1 MILILI
7 VIKNKPK
14 IMHNNIEKKVENN
27 SIIKPNIDLN
37 DEFFQI
43 KEVQEQIKS
52 KNLTYINTI
61 FGDRN
66 KVGNALRTL
75 NNLINIC
82 ENIKCKNIS
91 I

>member
-14 IMHNNIEKKVENN
+14 IKPNNIKKIENN
-27 SIIKPNIDLN
+27 SNIKPNIDLN

-61 FGDRN
+61 FGDKN
-66 KVGNALRTL
+66 KVGNTLTTL
-75 NNLINIC
+75 NNLINVC
-82 ENIKCKNIS
+82 
-91 I
+91 

>member
-14 IMHNNIEKKVENN
+14 IKPNNIKKIENN
-27 SIIKPNIDLN
+27 SNIKPNIDLN

-61 FGDRN
+61 FGDKN
-66 KVGNALRTL
+66 KVGNALTTL
-75 NNLINIC
+75 NNLINVC
-82 ENIKCKNIS
+82 
-91 I
+91 

>member
-14 IMHNNIEKKVENN
+14 IKPNNIKKIENN
-27 SIIKPNIDLN
+27 SNIKSNIDLN

-61 FGDRN
+61 FGDKN
-66 KVGNALRTL
+66 KVGNALTTL
-75 NNLINIC
+75 NNLINVC
-82 ENIKCKNIS
+82 
-91 I
+91 

>member
-14 IMHNNIEKKVENN
+14 IKPNNMKKIENN
-27 SIIKPNIDLN
+27 SNIKSNIDLN

-61 FGDRN
+61 FGDKN
-66 KVGNALRTL
+66 KVGNALTTL
-75 NNLINIC
+75 NNLINVC
-82 ENIKCKNIS
+82 
-91 I
+91 

>member
-27 SIIKPNIDLN
+27 LNIKSNIDLN

-61 FGDRN
+61 FGDKN
-66 KVGNALRTL
+66 KVGNALTTL
-75 NNLINIC
+75 NNLINVC
-82 ENIKCKNIS
+82 
-91 I
+91 

>member
-61 FGDRN
+61 FGDKN
-66 KVGNALRTL
+66 KVGNALTTL
-75 NNLINIC
+75 NNLINVC
-82 ENIKCKNIS
+82 
-91 I
+91 

>member
-1 MILILI
+1 
-7 VIKNKPK
+7 
-14 IMHNNIEKKVENN
+14 MHNNIEKKVENN

-61 FGDRN
+61 FGDKN
-66 KVGNALRTL
+66 KVGNTLTTL
-75 NNLINIC
+75 NNLINVC
-82 ENIKCKNIS
+82 
-91 I
+91 